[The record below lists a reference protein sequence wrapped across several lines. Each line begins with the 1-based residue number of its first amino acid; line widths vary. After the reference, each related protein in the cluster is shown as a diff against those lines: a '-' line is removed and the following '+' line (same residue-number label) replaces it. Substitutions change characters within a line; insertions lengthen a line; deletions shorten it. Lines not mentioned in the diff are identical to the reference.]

1 MVVLGDVWLDFDPAA
16 LVVTGLDVDDDLAFL
31 ALLALQRRGR
41 LNLVGVSVTAGNAAL
56 RDTLANA
63 KRLLRL
69 AGVNEEPAAGASYRD
84 MHVPWPWVRRL
95 HNVRGDVAGSP
106 DAVDARS
113 DLRCGRGR
121 RAR

>member
-16 LVVTGLDVDDDLAFL
+16 LVTTGLDVDDDLALL

-56 RDTLANA
+56 RDTLDNA

-69 AGVNEEPAAGASYRD
+69 VGVKLEPAAGDDATSLRTL
-84 MHVPWPWVRRL
+84 WSRRTQG
-95 HNVRGDVAGSP
+95 HATCISR
-106 DAVDARS
+106 
-113 DLRCGRGR
+113 
-121 RAR
+121 